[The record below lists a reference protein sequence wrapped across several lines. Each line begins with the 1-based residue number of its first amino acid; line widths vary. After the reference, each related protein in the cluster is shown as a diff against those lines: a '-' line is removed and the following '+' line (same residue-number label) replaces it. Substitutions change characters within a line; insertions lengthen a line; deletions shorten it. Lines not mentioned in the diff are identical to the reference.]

1 MKNHWLVFFLFY
13 TSVFS
18 QQKTIGEFTELIIKD
33 GLHVTLISGD
43 KNAISITSENEK
55 GVTVMNKDGQLK
67 ISMKTFQ
74 ILKGIDANI
83 ELFFSSEI
91 KKIDVS
97 RGAYLS
103 VQDTLQTKELHIRS
117 RKGAEIELS
126 LFAKKVNYTAN
137 TGGKIIVAGEVEQ
150 QQIRISSGGTVDAQR
165 TLSKEST
172 AQITFGGS
180 CEVQATSLFD
190 LTTRFGGI
198 GRVHG
203 DPLKTVH
210 NKTLGGS
217 ILFSKLPEEK

>member
-1 MKNHWLVFFLFY
+1 MNNFRLVFFLFSV
-13 TSVFS
+13 SVFC

-43 KNAISITSENEK
+43 KNAISITSENKK
-55 GVTVMNKDGQLK
+55 GVTVINKDGRLK
-67 ISMKTFQ
+67 ISMKPFQ
-74 ILKGIDANI
+74 TLKGIDANI
-83 ELFFSSEI
+83 ELFFTGDISKVE
-91 KKIDVS
+91 VS

-103 VQDTLQTKELHIRS
+103 VLDTLQTKELHIRS
-117 RKGAEIELS
+117 KKGAEIELS
-126 LFAKKVNYTAN
+126 LIAKKVNYTAN

-165 TLSKEST
+165 TLSKESI

-190 LTTRFGGI
+190 LTTRFGGVA
-198 GRVHG
+198 RVYG
-203 DPLKTVH
+203 NPLKTVH

-217 ILFSKLPEEK
+217 ILFSKLPEE

>member
-1 MKNHWLVFFLFY
+1 MNNFRLVFFLFSV
-13 TSVFS
+13 SVFC

-43 KNAISITSENEK
+43 KNAISITSKNKK
-55 GVTVMNKDGQLK
+55 GITVTNKDGRLK
-67 ISMKTFQ
+67 ISMKPFHT
-74 ILKGIDANI
+74 LKGIDANI
-83 ELFFSSEI
+83 ELFFTSDIS
-91 KKIDVS
+91 KIDVT

-103 VQDTLQTKELHIRS
+103 VIDTLQTKELHIRS
-117 RKGAEIELS
+117 RKGAEIELI

-180 CEVQATSLFD
+180 CEVQSTSLFD
-190 LTTRFGGI
+190 LTTLFGGVA
-198 GRVHG
+198 RVYG
-203 DPLKTVH
+203 NPITTVH

-217 ILFSKLPEEK
+217 ILFSKLSEE

>member
-1 MKNHWLVFFLFY
+1 MKNHWLVFFLFSA
-13 TSVFS
+13 SVFS

-55 GVTVMNKDGQLK
+55 GVTVTNRDGRLK
-67 ISMKTFQ
+67 ISMKPFQ
-74 ILKGIDANI
+74 TLKGIDANI
-83 ELFFSSEI
+83 ELFFTGDIS
-91 KKIDVS
+91 KIDVS

-103 VQDTLQTKELHIRS
+103 VLDTLQTKELDIRS

-203 DPLKTVH
+203 EPLKTVH

>member
-18 QQKTIGEFTELIIKD
+18 QQKTIGEFSELIIKD

-55 GVTVMNKDGQLK
+55 GVTVTNKDGQLK
-67 ISMKTFQ
+67 ISTKPFQ
-74 ILKGIDANI
+74 TLKGIDANI

-91 KKIDVS
+91 KKINVS

-103 VQDTLQTKELHIRS
+103 VLDTLQTKELHIRS
-117 RKGAEIELS
+117 TKGAEIELS

-137 TGGKIIVAGEVEQ
+137 TGGKIIVTGEVEQ

-198 GRVHG
+198 GRVYG

>member
-1 MKNHWLVFFLFY
+1 MKKLWFVFFLFSA
-13 TSVFS
+13 SVFS
-18 QQKTIGEFTELIIKD
+18 QQKTVGEFTKLIIKD
-33 GLHVTLISGD
+33 GLHVTMIPGD
-43 KNAISITSENEK
+43 NNAISITSENEK
-55 GVTVMNKDGQLK
+55 GVTVTNKDGSLK
-67 ISMKTFQ
+67 ISMKPFQ
-74 ILKGIDANI
+74 TLKGIDANI
-83 ELFFSSEI
+83 ELFFTSDI

-103 VQDTLQTKELHIRS
+103 VLDTLQTEEIHIYS
-117 RKGAEIELS
+117 RKGAEIELR
-126 LFAKKVNYTAN
+126 LFAQKANYTAN
-137 TGGKIIVAGEVEQ
+137 TGGKIIVMGEVEQ
-150 QQIRISSGGTVDAQR
+150 QQIRISSGGFVDAQR

-180 CEVQATSLFD
+180 CEVQATSLFE

-217 ILFSKLPEEK
+217 ILFSKLPEE

>member
-1 MKNHWLVFFLFY
+1 MNNFRLVFFLF
-13 TSVFS
+13 SAIVFS

-43 KNAISITSENEK
+43 KNAISITSENKK
-55 GVTVMNKDGQLK
+55 GVTVINKDGRLK
-67 ISMKTFQ
+67 ISMKPFQ
-74 ILKGIDANI
+74 TLKGIDANI
-83 ELFFSSEI
+83 ELFFTGDISKVE
-91 KKIDVS
+91 VS

-103 VQDTLQTKELHIRS
+103 VLDTLQTKELHIRS
-117 RKGAEIELS
+117 KKGAEIELS
-126 LFAKKVNYTAN
+126 LFAKKVNYTAK

-165 TLSKEST
+165 TLSKESI

-190 LTTRFGGI
+190 LTTRFGGVA
-198 GRVHG
+198 RVYG
-203 DPLKTVH
+203 NPLKTVH

-217 ILFSKLPEEK
+217 ILFSKLPEE

>member
-1 MKNHWLVFFLFY
+1 
-13 TSVFS
+13 
-18 QQKTIGEFTELIIKD
+18 
-33 GLHVTLISGD
+33 
-43 KNAISITSENEK
+43 
-55 GVTVMNKDGQLK
+55 MNKDGQLK

-74 ILKGIDANI
+74 TLKGIDANI

>member
-1 MKNHWLVFFLFY
+1 MNNFRLVFFLFSV
-13 TSVFS
+13 SVFC

-55 GVTVMNKDGQLK
+55 GVTVTNKDGRLK
-67 ISMKTFQ
+67 ISMKPFQ
-74 ILKGIDANI
+74 TLKGIDANI
-83 ELFFSSEI
+83 ELFFSCDI
-91 KKIDVS
+91 NKIDVS

-103 VQDTLQTKELHIRS
+103 VLDTLQTEELDICS

-126 LFAKKVNYTAN
+126 LFAKKVKYTAN
-137 TGGKIIVAGEVEQ
+137 TGGKIIVRGEVEQ
-150 QQIRISSGGTVDAQR
+150 QQIRISSGGTIDAQR

-217 ILFSKLPEEK
+217 ILFSKLSEE

>member
-1 MKNHWLVFFLFY
+1 MNNFRLVFFLFSV
-13 TSVFS
+13 SVFC

-43 KNAISITSENEK
+43 KNAISITSKNKK
-55 GVTVMNKDGQLK
+55 GVTVTNKDGRLK
-67 ISMKTFQ
+67 ISMKAFQ
-74 ILKGIDANI
+74 TLKGIDANI
-83 ELFFSSEI
+83 ELFFTGNIS
-91 KKIDVS
+91 KIDVS

-103 VQDTLQTKELHIRS
+103 VLDTLQTKELHISS

-126 LFAKKVNYTAN
+126 LFAKKVNYIAN

-172 AQITFGGS
+172 AQITFGGL
-180 CEVQATSLFD
+180 CEVQSTSLFD
-190 LTTRFGGI
+190 LTTRFGGVA
-198 GRVHG
+198 RVYG
-203 DPLKTVH
+203 NPLKTVH

-217 ILFSKLPEEK
+217 ILFSKLSEE

>member
-1 MKNHWLVFFLFY
+1 
-13 TSVFS
+13 
-18 QQKTIGEFTELIIKD
+18 
-33 GLHVTLISGD
+33 
-43 KNAISITSENEK
+43 
-55 GVTVMNKDGQLK
+55 
-67 ISMKTFQ
+67 MKTFQ
-74 ILKGIDANI
+74 TLKGIDANI

-137 TGGKIIVAGEVEQ
+137 TGGKIIVRGEVEQ

-217 ILFSKLPEEK
+217 ILFSKLSEE

>member
-1 MKNHWLVFFLFY
+1 MNNFRLVFFLFSV
-13 TSVFS
+13 SVFC

-43 KNAISITSENEK
+43 KNAISITSKNKK
-55 GVTVMNKDGQLK
+55 GVTVTNKDGRLK
-67 ISMKTFQ
+67 ISMKPFQ
-74 ILKGIDANI
+74 TLKGIDANI
-83 ELFFSSEI
+83 ELFFTGDIS
-91 KKIDVS
+91 KIDVS

-103 VQDTLQTKELHIRS
+103 VLDTLQTKELHIRS

-126 LFAKKVNYTAN
+126 LLAKKVNYIAN

-150 QQIRISSGGTVDAQR
+150 QQIRISSGGTVDAQQ

-180 CEVQATSLFD
+180 CEVQSTSLFD
-190 LTTRFGGI
+190 LTTRFGGVA
-198 GRVHG
+198 RVYG
-203 DPLKTVH
+203 NPLKTVH

-217 ILFSKLPEEK
+217 ILFSKLSEE